1 MLLKRSLM
9 AVAVVAAMFVA
20 GGSGARPVGAAVA
33 IPPVGTSDFGEFTP
47 LSPARI
53 LDTRSGNG
61 GRSTALGPRTTYDV
75 QVTGRGGV
83 PGSGVSSVVV
93 NVTVTAPSEA
103 SFVSVFPAGGTRPAT
118 STVNVTPNRTVPNL
132 AIAKI
137 GAGGKVSVYNDSGNA
152 HVILD
157 VVGWFGNSSALG
169 QAARLKTLSPV
180 RLLDTRNSGSIGANS
195 SIAVQVAGRVGVP
208 SNAVGVI
215 ANITATGATAGTY
228 ITAYPND
235 VATPTASNINIG
247 PGETIPNLAMV
258 RLAADGQMR
267 LYNFAGNTHVIVDVV
282 GYFVRDYSSAAGEVY
297 PVTPERI
304 LDTRPLGPLG
314 SGVAGSVQIP
324 VSGVGGIIANIT
336 VTNPTQSSYFTVYPE
351 AAAPPTASN
360 LNFGPGQTV
369 ANLVVVPLPSS
380 GVVYGY
386 NFAGQMNLIVDVVA
400 VVS

>member
-9 AVAVVAAMFVA
+9 AVAVLAAMFVA
-20 GGSGARPVGAAVA
+20 GGSGARPVDAAVA

-93 NVTVTAPSEA
+93 NVTVTGPTEA
-103 SFVSVFPAGGTRPAT
+103 SFVSVFPAGGTQPAT

-157 VVGWFGNSSALG
+157 VVGWFGNSSTLG

-195 SIAVQVAGRVGVP
+195 SIAVQVTGRVGVP

-235 VATPTASNINIG
+235 VATPTASNININ

-258 RLAADGQMR
+258 RLSADGQMR

-282 GYFVRDYSSAAGEVY
+282 GYFVRDYSSAQGEVY

-336 VTNPTQSSYFTVYPE
+336 VTNPSQSSYFTVYPE
-351 AAAPPTASN
+351 ASAPPTASN

-369 ANLVVVPLPSS
+369 ANLVVVPLPAS
-380 GVVYGY
+380 GVIYGY